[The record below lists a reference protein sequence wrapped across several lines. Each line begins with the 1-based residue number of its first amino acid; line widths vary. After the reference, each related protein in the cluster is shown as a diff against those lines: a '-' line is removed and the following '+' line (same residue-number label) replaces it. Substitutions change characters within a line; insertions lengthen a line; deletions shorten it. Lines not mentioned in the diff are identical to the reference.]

1 MNPLLKKVLTL
12 AFASASA
19 LSMNAESDWA
29 DLQRYDAD
37 NQRIIN
43 NPDKIENLVVFI
55 GNSITDY
62 WASLRPQFFSD
73 NNFVGRGISGQTTY
87 QFLVRFRSDVVAL
100 NPKAVV
106 INGGINDIAQ
116 NNYIYNEDTTFGNIV
131 SMAEI
136 AKANGIKVILTSLL
150 PSNSCYWRLDI
161 KEVADKVASLNARIK
176 EYAQQQGYPYI
187 DYYSQMISQPD
198 RGIIS
203 AYSNDGV
210 HPTIEGYII
219 MEQIAKPIIE
229 QTLKNK

>member
-1 MNPLLKKVLTL
+1 MNPLLKKLLTL
-12 AFASASA
+12 ALASMYS

-29 DLQRYDAD
+29 NLQRYDAD

-43 NPDKIENLVVFI
+43 NPEKIENLVVFI
-55 GNSITDY
+55 GNSITDN

-73 NNFVGRGISGQTTY
+73 NNFIGRGISGQTTY

-229 QTLKNK
+229 QTRKNK

>member
-1 MNPLLKKVLTL
+1 MNPLLKKLLTL
-12 AFASASA
+12 ALVSMYS

-29 DLQRYDAD
+29 NLQRYDAD

-43 NPDKIENLVVFI
+43 NPEKIENLVVFI
-55 GNSITDY
+55 GNSITDN

-73 NNFVGRGISGQTTY
+73 NNFIGRGISGQTTY

>member
-1 MNPLLKKVLTL
+1 MNPLLKKLLTL
-12 AFASASA
+12 ALASMYS

-29 DLQRYDAD
+29 NLQRYDAD

-43 NPDKIENLVVFI
+43 NPEKIENLVVFI
-55 GNSITDY
+55 GNSITDN

-73 NNFVGRGISGQTTY
+73 NNFIGRGISGQTTY

-176 EYAQQQGYPYI
+176 EYAQQQG
-187 DYYSQMISQPD
+187 
-198 RGIIS
+198 
-203 AYSNDGV
+203 
-210 HPTIEGYII
+210 
-219 MEQIAKPIIE
+219 
-229 QTLKNK
+229 

>member
-43 NPDKIENLVVFI
+43 NPEKIENLVVFI

-176 EYAQQQGYPYI
+176 EYAQQHGYPYI
-187 DYYSQMISQPD
+187 NYYSQMISQPE
-198 RGIIS
+198 RGIIP
-203 AYSNDGV
+203 AYSKDGV

>member
-1 MNPLLKKVLTL
+1 MNPLLKKLLTL
-12 AFASASA
+12 ALASMYS

-29 DLQRYDAD
+29 NLQRYYAD

-43 NPDKIENLVVFI
+43 NPEKIENLVVFI
-55 GNSITDY
+55 GNSITDN

-73 NNFVGRGISGQTTY
+73 NNFIGRGISGQTTY

>member
-176 EYAQQQGYPYI
+176 EYAQQQGYHYI

>member
-1 MNPLLKKVLTL
+1 MNPLLKKLLTL
-12 AFASASA
+12 ALASMYS

-29 DLQRYDAD
+29 NLQRYDAD

-43 NPDKIENLVVFI
+43 NPEKIENLVVFI
-55 GNSITDY
+55 GNSITDN

-73 NNFVGRGISGQTTY
+73 NNFIGRGISGQTTY

-136 AKANGIKVILTSLL
+136 AKANGMKVILTSLL

>member
-1 MNPLLKKVLTL
+1 MNPLLKKLLTL
-12 AFASASA
+12 ALASMYS

-29 DLQRYDAD
+29 NLQRYDAD

-43 NPDKIENLVVFI
+43 NPEKIENLVVFI
-55 GNSITDY
+55 GNSITDN

-73 NNFVGRGISGQTTY
+73 NNFIGRGISGQTTY

>member
-1 MNPLLKKVLTL
+1 
-12 AFASASA
+12 
-19 LSMNAESDWA
+19 MNAESDWA
-29 DLQRYDAD
+29 NLQRYDAD

-43 NPDKIENLVVFI
+43 NPEKIENLVVFI
-55 GNSITDY
+55 GNSITDN

-73 NNFVGRGISGQTTY
+73 NNFIGRGISGQTTY

>member
-210 HPTIEGYII
+210 HPTIEGYIVV
-219 MEQIAKPIIE
+219 P
-229 QTLKNK
+229 